1 MALAGVGR
9 VTYHLPLPYQPAA
22 PIQRLVCRF
31 IRAETCSQNATRRSI
46 VPNDDTSSNRI
57 DWSTVSSNVI
67 ATVLAALALAVGGAI
82 FYVAYQVPRQ
92 QEQILLNQA
101 DMRQTLD
108 GIVNRVDRI
117 EANDRR
123 QDERIIR
130 WEAHR

>member
-1 MALAGVGR
+1 M
-9 VTYHLPLPYQPAA
+9 TSHPFPLPYQPAR
-22 PIQRLVCRF
+22 PILRLVCRF
-31 IRAETCSQNATRRSI
+31 SRRENCSQNATDLSI
-46 VPNDDTSSNRI
+46 VPDHDTTGNRI
-57 DWSTVSSNVI
+57 DWGTVSSNVI

-101 DMRQTLD
+101 DMRHTLE
-108 GIVNRVDRI
+108 GIVGRVDRI